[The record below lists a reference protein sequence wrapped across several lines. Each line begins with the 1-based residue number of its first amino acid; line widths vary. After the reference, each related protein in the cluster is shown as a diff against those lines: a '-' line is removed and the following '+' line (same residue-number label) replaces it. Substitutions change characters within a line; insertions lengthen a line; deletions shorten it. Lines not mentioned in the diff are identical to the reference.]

1 MSPPTSGAPARQL
14 LATHAEYVQCFD
26 LLLALATRELRIFD
40 PTLARLELESPARAG
55 QLAAFLEQG
64 AHVRLMIALHDPAP
78 LLSRMPRLR
87 RLCALFTP
95 QVEIR
100 QTLAEAA
107 RAQDCFVIADLK
119 HLVRRPV
126 ASQPRGAFLC
136 GEPQEAA
143 LYRERFDAI
152 WESSEPTASV
162 TTLGL

>member
-1 MSPPTSGAPARQL
+1 MSLPTSGAPSRQL
-14 LATHAEYVQCFD
+14 LATHAEYVECFD

-40 PTLARLELESPARAG
+40 PTLARLELESPARAE
-55 QLAAFLEQG
+55 QLAAFLGQG
-64 AHVRLMIALHDPAP
+64 ADVRLMIALHDPAP

-87 RLCALFTP
+87 RLCALFAP
-95 QVEIR
+95 QIEIR
-100 QTLAEAA
+100 QTFGEAA
-107 RAQDCFVIADLK
+107 RAQDCFVIADLE
-119 HLVRRPV
+119 HLARRPM

-152 WESSEPTASV
+152 WESSEPAAPV